1 MRDERGEDVSGAVS
15 DGAEEGPTFGLR
27 PSGLRLPEATRLG
40 PVRLQVG
47 DLARSRAFYEEVL
60 GLALLGAEAGCATLG
75 TASSEGRPLVD
86 LVERS
91 GARAARGRGRTGLF
105 HVALLLPTRPDLARF
120 VRHLAAHGVEA
131 GAGDHLVSEA
141 FYLQDPD
148 NLGLEI
154 YADRPRSTWRANGRE
169 LAMRTDPVDL
179 DDLLASAGD
188 SQWQGAP
195 RGTTV
200 GHVHLHVGD
209 LEAARAFYLE
219 GLGFDCTAWSY
230 PGALFFAA
238 GGYHHHLGTNI
249 WAGRG
254 ASPQEGDEAQL
265 IDWSLVLAE
274 DAAREALVEQLRR
287 QKIAVEGSPSAFA
300 LRDPWGTCLRVRATD
315 R

>member
-1 MRDERGEDVSGAVS
+1 MRDEQSEEASEARSGA
-15 DGAEEGPTFGLR
+15 AERGPTFGLR
-27 PSGLRLPEATRLG
+27 PDGYRLPETTHLG

-47 DLARSRAFYEEVL
+47 DLARSRAFYEEVV
-60 GLALLGAEAGCATLG
+60 GLALLESEAGRAALG
-75 TASSEGRPLVD
+75 TGMPERRC
-86 LVERS
+86 LVELIERR
-91 GARAARGRGRTGLF
+91 GARPAPSRGRTGLF
-105 HVALLLPTRPDLARF
+105 HVALLLPSRADLARF
-120 VRHLAAHGVEA
+120 VRDLGASGVQA

-141 FYLQDPD
+141 FYLQDPN

-154 YADRPRSTWRANGRE
+154 YADRPRSVWRANGRE

-179 DDLLASAGD
+179 DDLLAAAGD

-195 RGTTV
+195 QGTTV

-209 LEAARAFYLE
+209 LEAAKAFYLE

-254 ASPQEGDEAQL
+254 ASPPERDEAQL
-265 IDWSLVLAE
+265 IDWTMVLPE

-287 QKIAVEGSPSAFA
+287 RGIAVEGGPSAFA
-300 LRDPWGTCLRVRATD
+300 LRDPWGTCLQVRATD
-315 R
+315 H